1 MIYLKTFYQAS
12 DTPPA
17 PLKSLIYS
25 YVCYEK
31 FFLKNNMFSGIFY
44 FYFFIFLLEFFLKNN
59 IYSYFVMFDS
69 FPMFGCDH
77 KNETKYF
84 LLRKQNP
91 K

>member
-25 YVCYEK
+25 YVYYEK
-31 FFLKNNMFSGIFY
+31 FFLTNNMHVFWKFLFY
-44 FYFFIFLLEFFLKNN
+44 FLEFFLKNN

-69 FPMFGCDH
+69 FPMFGCNH